1 MSLKMESSAME
12 YNIGSLPS
20 THLTGMINDFNRIIK
35 QKKWSVT
42 KYLSNI
48 FARSFT
54 DERMAYVLTTKV
66 SCAERNNISING
78 VYAIK
83 KKSKKFYANV
93 MQLSQ
98 KQYKMMWESILMT
111 RNMRSF

>member
-83 KKSKKFYANV
+83 KKKQEVLCKCYAAKPKTIQNDV
-93 MQLSQ
+93 G
-98 KQYKMMWESILMT
+98 KHIDDKEYA
-111 RNMRSF
+111 